1 MSSLQRRKKKSCQY
15 KSIITQTWA
24 KKKNMKSFH
33 FFCFF
38 FFHSLPKPDPYN
50 SFSSWRA
57 KLVSVV
63 GTPRRGGL
71 CVLVNKL
78 MPPCHGQYQLHLVHF
93 FKEEREDT
101 TITSVYLFGAA
112 ASFSSFVESLWTK
125 WRKESSSFWWKK
137 STCLCQWQPSRSLSS
152 TYYRVR
158 LINRNWSTKG
168 RT

>member
-1 MSSLQRRKKKSCQY
+1 MSSLQRRKKVLPIQVNNHANLSKE
-15 KSIITQTWA
+15 
-24 KKKNMKSFH
+24 KNMKSFH

-93 FKEEREDT
+93 FKEERE
-101 TITSVYLFGAA
+101 
-112 ASFSSFVESLWTK
+112 
-125 WRKESSSFWWKK
+125 
-137 STCLCQWQPSRSLSS
+137 
-152 TYYRVR
+152 
-158 LINRNWSTKG
+158 
-168 RT
+168 RTQQ